1 MKKIFQK
8 IVLSVLCC
16 ALVLGA
22 AGCADDE
29 RTGGTID
36 VKLDEYHYEGT
47 HVYNVKPTGKSIIKN
62 GNSFYT
68 IVYPADCG
76 ELVMTAVNEIIS
88 ILALSTEVQLIA
100 QSDDSVS
107 YSPTG
112 RYISVGNTTLAEAAG
127 VSGEDVA
134 EAGFI
139 IKTVGDSVYL
149 GGGDD
154 QGNR

>member
-47 HVYNVKPTGKSIIKN
+47 HVYNVKS
-62 GNSFYT
+62 
-68 IVYPADCG
+68 
-76 ELVMTAVNEIIS
+76 TAK
-88 ILALSTEVQLIA
+88 ALSKTATAFILSYIPRIA
-100 QSDDSVS
+100 ENSS
-107 YSPTG
+107 
-112 RYISVGNTTLAEAAG
+112 
-127 VSGEDVA
+127 
-134 EAGFI
+134 
-139 IKTVGDSVYL
+139 
-149 GGGDD
+149 
-154 QGNR
+154 

>member
-47 HVYNVKPTGKSIIKN
+47 HVYNVKPTGKTAFILSYIPRIAE
-62 GNSFYT
+62 NS
-68 IVYPADCG
+68 
-76 ELVMTAVNEIIS
+76 S
-88 ILALSTEVQLIA
+88 
-100 QSDDSVS
+100 
-107 YSPTG
+107 
-112 RYISVGNTTLAEAAG
+112 
-127 VSGEDVA
+127 
-134 EAGFI
+134 
-139 IKTVGDSVYL
+139 
-149 GGGDD
+149 
-154 QGNR
+154 